1 MIFLTPEIGKSS
13 NISVDNGWLLVI
25 TVCGC
30 TVLVGVPVG
39 VETGATLVTSL
50 EVWPILGKEKPI
62 TG

>member
-13 NISVDNGWLLVI
+13 NRSVDNGWVVVI

-30 TVLVGVPVG
+30 TVLVGV
-39 VETGATLVTSL
+39 ETRATLVTSL

>member
-13 NISVDNGWLLVI
+13 KTSVDNGWLVVI

-30 TVLVGVPVG
+30 TVLVGA
-39 VETGATLVTSL
+39 ETGATLVTSV